1 MGRPAGM
8 NVYEYDGPVMED
20 GGYHLRRWKASTVAP
35 TEQKA
40 RANLIYRF
48 KKDNGIFM
56 GAHISLPGKFTK
68 G

>member
-1 MGRPAGM
+1 MGRSVDTYM
-8 NVYEYDGPVMED
+8 WQYDGPVMED
-20 GGYHLRRWKASTVAP
+20 GGYHLRKWKASTSAP

-56 GAHISLPGKFTK
+56 GARITLPGKLIRR
-68 G
+68 